1 MGKMVHKIWKT
12 GLVIKENVL
21 KKNISSFAAST
32 AFFLF
37 LSLVPM
43 IILICTIIP
52 YTPLT
57 EEILTKS
64 ITDFLPDKMEP
75 LLLAIL
81 SEIYEKS
88 AGILSMAA
96 LLTLWSAGKGMMAL
110 MRGLNEINGTEEKRN
125 YFVTRLIASFY
136 TLALLA
142 VVVVSLLLSVFGNVV
157 LQTIRGKLPQTEGI
171 FSFMMSFRFLIV
183 WAFMVVLFT
192 AIYAYVP
199 DKKLKF
205 RKQIYGAIFSAVMW
219 TILSWGFSLYVEI
232 GGFSIYGSLS
242 IIVLIML
249 FLYFCMYMTLIGAQ
263 INRYLNRES
272 DKRG

>member
-12 GLVIKENVL
+12 GMAIKENVL
-21 KKNISSFAAST
+21 KNHISSFAAST

-75 LLLAIL
+75 LLLVIL

-88 AGILSMAA
+88 AGILSVAA

-157 LQTIRGKLPQTEGI
+157 VQTIRGRLPQTEGV
-171 FSFMMSFRFLIV
+171 FAFFMSFRFFIV
-183 WAFMVVLFT
+183 WVFMVVLFT

-205 RKQIYGAIFSAVMW
+205 RKQIYGAMFSAVMW
-219 TILSWGFSLYVEI
+219 TVLSWGFSLYVEI

-249 FLYFCMYMTLIGAQ
+249 FLYLCMYMTLIGAQ
-263 INRYLNRES
+263 INQYLNREL
-272 DKRG
+272 DKTV